1 MDNTVSLDAVKPKRV
16 FEYDFIRSVAC
27 FFVVAVHCLTI
38 IDFAD
43 AFSLFYFQIMQAVFF
58 TGNALFFM
66 LSGKFALKQKSDL
79 GKYYKSKVKSILV
92 PMLIFFFIRTVY
104 EQILGINPYENVFVG
119 FFKNVLGGLND
130 TEYWF
135 LFELIGNL
143 MLAPLLAK
151 AFSAFSDKEH
161 KLISSLIYIFHILLF
176 VCSIAGIVFCY
187 KLPFTGWSFYFYL
200 GYSLDYIFKK
210 PNAVIYICGALA
222 LVITVLLKY
231 QGVVVYVHDLSPIF
245 TVLAIA
251 MYYFLF
257 ESSKYLPSF
266 LKAPT
271 SFIAKHSFSIYLC
284 HMMILEAFLSFI
296 PRLTSSV
303 SILYHIL
310 LSVIITGISL
320 AVAFVIDTFVIKF
333 CQIGV
338 DKLFA
343 YFKKKSTEYQQ

>member
-1 MDNTVSLDAVKPKRV
+1 MVDSGSLDVVKLKRV

-38 IDFAD
+38 IDFTD
-43 AFSLFYFQIMQAVFF
+43 ASSVFYFQIMQAVFF

-92 PMLIFFFIRTVY
+92 PMLVFFFIRTVY
-104 EQILGINPYENVFVG
+104 EQILGINPYGNIFVG
-119 FFKNVLGGLND
+119 FFKNILGGLND

-135 LFELIGNL
+135 LFELIGNI

-151 AFSAFSDKEH
+151 AFAAFSDKEH
-161 KLISSLIYIFHILLF
+161 KLISSLIYIFHIFLF

-210 PNAVIYICGALA
+210 SNAAIYICGAVA

-231 QGVVVYVHDLSPIF
+231 QGVIIYVHDLSPIF

-257 ESSKYLPSF
+257 ESSKYLPNF

-271 SFIAKHSFSIYLC
+271 SFIAKHSYSIYLC
-284 HMMILEAFLSFI
+284 HMMILDTLFSFI
-296 PRLTSSV
+296 PRLMSSV

-310 LSVIITGISL
+310 LSIVVMGISL
-320 AVAFVIDTFVIKF
+320 LVAFVIDTFVIKF
-333 CQIGV
+333 CQMGV
-338 DKLFA
+338 DKVFA
-343 YFKKKSTEYQQ
+343 YFKKKNAEYQ

>member
-1 MDNTVSLDAVKPKRV
+1 MDTFVSKGTLAPKRV
-16 FEYDFIRSVAC
+16 FEYDFIRTVAC

-38 IDFAD
+38 IDFTD
-43 AFSLFYFQIMQAVFF
+43 EVSLFYFQTMQAIFF

-79 GKYYKSKVKSILV
+79 GKYYKQKINTIFV
-92 PMLIFFFIRTVY
+92 PMLIFFLIRTIY
-104 EQILGINPYENVFVG
+104 EQILGINPYGNIIVG
-119 FFKNVLGGLND
+119 FFKNVLGGLSD

-151 AFSAFSDKEH
+151 AFSAFTDKEH
-161 KLISSLIYIFHILLF
+161 KILSSLIYIFHIFLF
-176 VCSIAGIVFCY
+176 VCSITGIVFSY

-210 PNAVIYICGALA
+210 QNALIYISGAVA

-231 QGVVVYVHDLSPIF
+231 QGIVVYVHDISPVF
-245 TVLAIA
+245 TVLAISV
-251 MYYFLF
+251 YYFLF
-257 ESSKYLPSF
+257 ESSKYLPNL

-271 SFIAKHSFSIYLC
+271 SFIVKHSFSIYLC
-284 HMMILEAFLSFI
+284 HMMILDTLLLFI
-296 PRLTSSV
+296 PRITSSL

-310 LSVIITGISL
+310 LSIAVLLLSL
-320 AVAFVIDTFVIKF
+320 LIGFIIDTFVIKF
-333 CQIGV
+333 CRIGI
-338 DKLFA
+338 DKIFT
-343 YFKKKSTEYQQ
+343 YFHNKNTQFHS